1 MFFLLVLQDMLAVSL
16 CLLSVFALISLL
28 SGYAGRWG
36 EAFSNFSNA
45 LLGSPGLI
53 LWLFLLWSG
62 FKMLFHGVGSWF
74 LRWALVFLGIYLV
87 SAEVAALWKISG
99 LPLPEWFRVGHVGTS
114 VVLWGMEKVGG
125 LGLVLGGLLLLLASA
140 SLAAWER
147 PNVLLAHMFHRVR
160 SSLSLRRTSEE
171 RSSDIEFE
179 PLLEDQLEK
188 LRGERPSGLDSVED
202 EGEEGPAKDE
212 EGEPEEL
219 VGSATAASL
228 PDPSGF
234 PPPLEMLP
242 LPPKEGDGEE
252 ELRSL
257 VESGGAQI
265 EATLSQFGIKAKVV
279 EVVIGPTVVQYQL
292 RLAPGVKVSKV
303 ASLSK
308 ELAMGLASLAE
319 KGLRIEAPIPGK
331 SYVGVEVPNPRRRI
345 VYLRELLE
353 SEEFSYDSYFLTIP
367 LGLNVSGDLFVVGLE
382 ELPHL
387 LVAGTTG
394 SGKSVFI
401 SSLITSLS
409 FFRTPREL
417 RFILVDPKRVELSVF
432 SELPHLLTDPIANP
446 KRALAALKWTTSEME
461 RRYGLFA
468 SRRVRDI
475 FGYNGSVRA
484 EERLPFI
491 VLVVDELA
499 DLMMT
504 SPKDTEDHICR
515 LAQMARATGIHL
527 VLATQRPSVNVI
539 TGLIKANVPAR
550 VAFALPTQ
558 VDSRTVLDM
567 AGAERLLGKGDM
579 LFVST
584 QNPRPVRLQGPWV
597 DERTVEK
604 VVKYLAGLFDGVER
618 VDLEEDSS
626 GEDGGDGGDLDDPL
640 LTKAVGLVMATG
652 VASASMLQRR
662 LKIGFSR
669 ASRLVDTM
677 ERLGIV
683 GPMEG
688 SKPREILVDEDAA
701 REILRQNGV
710 L

>member
-1 MFFLLVLQDMLAVSL
+1 
-16 CLLSVFALISLL
+16 
-28 SGYAGRWG
+28 
-36 EAFSNFSNA
+36 
-45 LLGSPGLI
+45 
-53 LWLFLLWSG
+53 
-62 FKMLFHGVGSWF
+62 
-74 LRWALVFLGIYLV
+74 
-87 SAEVAALWKISG
+87 
-99 LPLPEWFRVGHVGTS
+99 
-114 VVLWGMEKVGG
+114 ME
-125 LGLVLGGLLLLLASA
+125 
-140 SLAAWER
+140 
-147 PNVLLAHMFHRVR
+147 
-160 SSLSLRRTSEE
+160 
-171 RSSDIEFE
+171 D
-179 PLLEDQLEK
+179 
-188 LRGERPSGLDSVED
+188 
-202 EGEEGPAKDE
+202 GEEEQPKAIADY
-212 EGEPEEL
+212 
-219 VGSATAASL
+219 AASSA
-228 PDPSGF
+228 PAEISGF
-234 PPPLEMLP
+234 PPPLDMLP
-242 LPPKEGDGEE
+242 LPEKEGDGEE
-252 ELRSL
+252 ELREL

-265 EATLSQFGIKAKVV
+265 EATLSQFGIRAKVV

-331 SYVGVEVPNPRRRI
+331 SYVGVEVPNPRRRV

-432 SELPHLLTDPIANP
+432 SDLPHLLTEPIANP
-446 KRALAALKWTTSEME
+446 KRALAALRWTISEME

-468 SRRVRDI
+468 SKRVRDI
-475 FGYNGSVRA
+475 FGYNGSVGV
-484 EERLPFI
+484 EDRLPFI

-504 SPKDTEDHICR
+504 SPKDTEDYICR

-567 AGAERLLGKGDM
+567 GGAERLLGKGDM

-597 DERTVEK
+597 DERTVER
-604 VVKYLAGLFDGVER
+604 VVKHLSGLFDGVER
-618 VDLEEDSS
+618 VDLDEES
-626 GEDGGDGGDLDDPL
+626 GGEGDGEEGDLDDPL
-640 LTKAVGLVMATG
+640 LAKAVGLVMATG

-688 SKPREILVDEDAA
+688 SKPREILVDEETA